1 MPSFTFNTFHF
12 FLPLSTEQDSII
24 PDSDDLSTILLYFYN
39 FIFLSINFSTDKCIV
54 TELVEMATLIL

>member
-39 FIFLSINFSTDKCIV
+39 FTFYR
-54 TELVEMATLIL
+54 LISQPMNVL